1 MTPGPTCKDSKL
13 TGWPYA
19 WECAFLASFLVMLM
33 LQVWGPHFENHRPT
47 VSSTSHISLLYPRTQ
62 WLKRSREDLALAL
75 WKIPQTAA
83 KATGLSHTCSFS
95 LVPNSCSVICKDKQ
109 QRQGGLRSAAGLI
122 SSCQQLLY
130 LWGHLGNHL
139 KLEDGNKLK

>member
-19 WECAFLASFLVMLM
+19 WECAFLASFLARLDAASKSEDHTLKMT
-33 LQVWGPHFENHRPT
+33 GPQSLPP
-47 VSSTSHISLLYPRTQ
+47 HIFHCSIPELCGL
-62 WLKRSREDLALAL
+62 REDGRIWPWSYEKFHKWLQR
-75 WKIPQTAA
+75 PQASPILQFFSCPQFLLSHLQRQAA
-83 KATGLSHTCSFS
+83 KTG
-95 LVPNSCSVICKDKQ
+95 V
-109 QRQGGLRSAAGLI
+109 RSAAGLI